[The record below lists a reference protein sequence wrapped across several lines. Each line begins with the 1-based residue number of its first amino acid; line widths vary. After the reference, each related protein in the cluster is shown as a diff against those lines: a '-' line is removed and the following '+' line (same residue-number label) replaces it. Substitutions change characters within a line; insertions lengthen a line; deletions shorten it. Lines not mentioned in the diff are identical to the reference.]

1 MARVADLDPLELE
14 HTLRGFLLKLQFADA
29 WMKQLPQGAP
39 FPAHLYL
46 HFFLMRV
53 KQGLPQNPNCPLMIA
68 QIALKYL
75 PKEPRSRAHV

>member
-39 FPAHLYL
+39 FPAHLYS
-46 HFFLMRV
+46 HGFLMLV
-53 KQGLPQNPNCPLMIA
+53 K
-68 QIALKYL
+68 
-75 PKEPRSRAHV
+75 